1 MKLKDKSPS
10 LKNKINNTSIQ
21 TNKNFILNI
30 LHLNNKG
37 YDKVCEFLRDEC
49 GNSISVSRRS
59 TIALKQVTQKKE
71 VKQNAEKKTSVSKVN
86 PAKKTKLNQ
95 QIQPYIYLCS

>member
-1 MKLKDKSPS
+1 MTPCSISYTVGVVMKLKDKSPS

-37 YDKVCEFLRDEC
+37 YDKV
-49 GNSISVSRRS
+49 
-59 TIALKQVTQKKE
+59 
-71 VKQNAEKKTSVSKVN
+71 
-86 PAKKTKLNQ
+86 LN
-95 QIQPYIYLCS
+95 INN